1 MAQIVKELSLDV
13 AAVNRIQ
20 AVLAKQYDY
29 KSRYLLVQLTDN
41 GINITVESTSVVT
54 INASRADGESAAFL
68 GTVETDGRVRVPLAY
83 WMLELDDV
91 VKCDIS
97 VVDTEGRKLT
107 TTNFTIEVEHANY
120 SGEDIEEDENYDLL
134 VALLEEVAQYQEAEA
149 GRVTAEAARV
159 TAEDG
164 RVTAETARGTAETAR
179 ASAETAR
186 ASAETSRA
194 SAETSRA
201 NAETTRQSNE
211 SARVT
216 AETARDG
223 AETLRATAETL
234 RQAAETARD
243 TAEAG
248 RASAEVAR
256 NTAESERAS
265 ATAEAISDANTAAQ
279 NAENAAQE
287 VAAALIAGGIIPI
300 YDEDHDKYY
309 TWQIKIKNGY
319 PVLVMTEA
327 TATE

>member
-41 GINITVESTSVVT
+41 GTNITVESTSVVT

-159 TAEDG
+159 TAENG
-164 RVTAETARGTAETAR
+164 RVAAETARDT
-179 ASAETAR
+179 
-186 ASAETSRA
+186 AETSRA
-194 SAETSRA
+194 S
-201 NAETTRQSNE
+201 AETTRQSNE

-216 AETARDG
+216 AETARDS

-248 RASAEVAR
+248 RVSAEVAR

-309 TWQIKIKNGY
+309 TWQIKIKNGC